1 MMTKFN
7 LSVHLKFF
15 FSHNKNIRGRGEVM
29 LSSCVFLRSSS
40 KPLHQYTK
48 VDEHSELGEWKAR
61 PQLVS
66 LGLQLLEPLL

>member
-15 FSHNKNIRGRGEVM
+15 FSIIKTYGGGVM

-40 KPLHQYTK
+40 KPLHRYIK
-48 VDEHSELGEWKAR
+48 VDEHSESGEWKAR